1 MCRESGSAHSHNAC
15 LPDLVDDLLFGQAGD
30 ILDLLI
36 LHLCVIAV
44 VLDDNGIHHI
54 SDSRSSRLYRLD
66 RTGDRTVDRCGDKPA
81 RLCNLLSFLHGVA
94 YSHNRNRRRSD
105 VL

>member
-1 MCRESGSAHSHNAC
+1 MAYGIVNVGQPEQETCA
-15 LPDLVDDLLFGQAGD
+15 LP
-30 ILDLLI
+30 
-36 LHLCVIAV
+36 
-44 VLDDNGIHHI
+44 I